1 MIVQRF
7 FKRVFQSFGPS
18 IEGFKY
24 CRPLINVDRTYLYWR
39 YDEKLLIAIVFYAN
53 NRLFPW
59 VFAIVDE
66 ENLIG
71 DDFYFAYKDTLLMIE
86 QVYV

>member
-1 MIVQRF
+1 
-7 FKRVFQSFGPS
+7 
-18 IEGFKY
+18 
-24 CRPLINVDRTYLYWR
+24 LYWR